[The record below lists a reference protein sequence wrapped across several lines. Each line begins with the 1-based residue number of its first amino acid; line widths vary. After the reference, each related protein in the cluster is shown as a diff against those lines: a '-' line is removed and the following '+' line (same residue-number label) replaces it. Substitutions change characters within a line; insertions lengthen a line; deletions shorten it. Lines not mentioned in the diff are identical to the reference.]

1 MSRLA
6 LKQSANHKQ
15 VDFRAWRCLHS
26 GRERKFKCMW
36 RSIPGI
42 GIRRQSSFAADD
54 CSCLDP
60 HCPRLPDRNQGPRF
74 AGTNPAIPPDSSIAK
89 N

>member
-1 MSRLA
+1 
-6 LKQSANHKQ
+6 
-15 VDFRAWRCLHS
+15 
-26 GRERKFKCMW
+26 MW